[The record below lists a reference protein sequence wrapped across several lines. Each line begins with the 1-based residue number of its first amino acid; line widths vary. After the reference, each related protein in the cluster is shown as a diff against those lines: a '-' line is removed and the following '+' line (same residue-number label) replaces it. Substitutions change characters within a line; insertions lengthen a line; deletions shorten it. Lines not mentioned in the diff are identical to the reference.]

1 MRISGQKILWVMLL
15 KTAEPIINIFYSYSQ
30 THLVAH
36 TASSRAP
43 CGRGDPLKQLANR
56 LPRRQKMAPRNDKPL
71 FKAIS
76 HAIDRYNFSNPSF
89 IKSILSGKASLKKL
103 CTNRFCDS
111 RKFSPRLCK

>member
-43 CGRGDPLKQLANR
+43 CGRGDPLKQLATR
-56 LPRRQKMAPRNDKPL
+56 LPCRQKKAPRNDIPVYAEL
-71 FKAIS
+71 TAVS
-76 HAIDRYNFSNPSF
+76 Y
-89 IKSILSGKASLKKL
+89 ILKL
-103 CTNRFCDS
+103 NTNQT
-111 RKFSPRLCK
+111 